1 MTSTLILLQ
10 AQQHPLA
17 STIWML
23 VLMFLIFYFFMVRP
37 QLRRQKL
44 EKKFQQDLKKGD
56 QVVTN
61 DGLHGKIVE
70 LTNDLCVI
78 ETSAG
83 RIKFE
88 RSTISRDI
96 TQLRYTQKTES
107 LKKEKDQE
115 GKNNT

>member
-1 MTSTLILLQ
+1 MTSILIILQ

-44 EKKFQQDLKKGD
+44 EKKFQQNLKKGD

-61 DGLHGKIVE
+61 GGMHAKIVE
-70 LTNDLCVI
+70 LTNDLCII

-88 RSTISRDI
+88 RSAISRDI
-96 TQLRYTQKTES
+96 TQLRYTQNTGP

-115 GKNNT
+115 VGK